1 MEPIEIKLD
10 GKIYEIDFS
19 KLTAEQVKRL
29 KQLESQMIAARYEAL
44 EIITGVKK
52 EELCKLEMKV
62 VDRLFNIVAE
72 KNEKRIKMIS
82 H

>member
-1 MEPIEIKLD
+1 MAPIKIELE
-10 GKIYEIDFS
+10 GKIYTIDFS
-19 KLTAEQVKRL
+19 NLTTEQVKRL
-29 KQLESQMIAARYEAL
+29 KQIESQMIAYRYEAL

-62 VDRLFNIVAE
+62 VNKLFNIVAE
-72 KNEKRIKMIS
+72 ENEKRIRKIV